1 MLEKLDVKTL
11 TQEKLAK
18 TIDHSLLKPIVTDDD
33 LEEGCRL
40 ADKYHTATVCVKP
53 YHVKLTSELLA
64 TSDVKVSTV
73 IGFPQG
79 GHLPKIKALEAE
91 QAIVDG
97 AEELDMVINIGAL
110 KSKNYDFVRK
120 DTKQ

>member
-53 YHVKLTSELLA
+53 YHV
-64 TSDVKVSTV
+64 
-73 IGFPQG
+73 
-79 GHLPKIKALEAE
+79 
-91 QAIVDG
+91 
-97 AEELDMVINIGAL
+97 
-110 KSKNYDFVRK
+110 
-120 DTKQ
+120 

>member
-53 YHVKLTSELLA
+53 YHVKLISELLA

>member
-1 MLEKLDVKTL
+1 MV
-11 TQEKLAK
+11 
-18 TIDHSLLKPIVTDDD
+18 
-33 LEEGCRL
+33 
-40 ADKYHTATVCVKP
+40 
-53 YHVKLTSELLA
+53 
-64 TSDVKVSTV
+64 
-73 IGFPQG
+73 FPRG

-120 DTKQ
+120 DIKAVVNVARKHKGILVKVILEKKV